1 MSRRS
6 PYSVHPRPPRFFIG
20 RDYGYSHPIDCGDL
34 DGSGWGVVHEGRD
47 AG

>member
-6 PYSVHPRPPRFFIG
+6 PYSVHTRITGQFIG
-20 RDYGYSHPIDCGDL
+20 RNDGYPHPAYRGDL
-34 DGSGWGVVHEGRD
+34 DGSGGGMVHESSD